1 MDEAQETQ
9 IVARILE
16 GDRQAY
22 SLLVRKYQ
30 SAIYNLA
37 YRMTANSQDAA
48 DLTQDIFI
56 RAYTYLWRY
65 NPEKKFFTWLYTI
78 ALSTIKN
85 HLKKSKRYKH
95 TQEINRAEHQFPVQ
109 VNMPEAEEI
118 SSYLLRLDLETRALI
133 IMKYQQELSFEEI
146 AQITGKSI
154 SAVKMRVYRGL
165 ESLRETIKNI
175 KLIHNI

>member
-65 NPEKKFFTWLYTI
+65 NTRKKFFTWLYTI
-78 ALSTIKN
+78 ALNTIRN

-95 TQEINRAEHQFPVQ
+95 TQEINWAEHQFPVQ
-109 VNMPEAEEI
+109 VDMPEAEEI
-118 SSYLLRLDLETRALI
+118 SSYLSRLDLETRALI
-133 IMKYQQELSFEEI
+133 ILKYQQELSFEEI
-146 AQITGKSI
+146 AKITGKSV
-154 SAVKMRVYRGL
+154 SALKMRIYRGL
-165 ESLRETIKNI
+165 D
-175 KLIHNI
+175 KLKEMLEK